1 MDRNARVRSAVA
13 VLPDKPPYQRTSII
27 AAIKLSFSQWAMV
40 FGDAKMAIALFD
52 RLTHPRLIPQ
62 TGNVSFRLKASS
74 AAAARKRRRQTQP

>member
-1 MDRNARVRSAVA
+1 
-13 VLPDKPPYQRTSII
+13 
-27 AAIKLSFSQWAMV
+27 MV